1 MASKHLRQ
9 LQNIS
14 HIRALHASVQGS
26 VPSSNNHLLEGPF
39 CMLSNPTLLHLLWQC
54 RELNQLYGEPPAER
68 TRQAGIQHPSLL
80 IIGFVVSRHPR
91 GLIYLKERTRLN
103 LETNTTETGI

>member
-14 HIRALHASVQGS
+14 HIRALHALVQGS

-68 TRQAGIQHPSLL
+68 TRQAGIPAPIPVNYWLRGITPST
-80 IIGFVVSRHPR
+80 
-91 GLIYLKERTRLN
+91 RTHLFKRKN
-103 LETNTTETGI
+103 PS